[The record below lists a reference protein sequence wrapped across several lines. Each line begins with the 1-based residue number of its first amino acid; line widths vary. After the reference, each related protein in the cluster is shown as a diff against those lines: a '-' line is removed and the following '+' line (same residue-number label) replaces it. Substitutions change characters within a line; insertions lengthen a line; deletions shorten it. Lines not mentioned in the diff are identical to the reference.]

1 MGGVRARET
10 AGGGVVVLVVAAIAA
25 AWPTLGRWTV
35 EHLPAPAVST
45 LERAALLIETWRLVP
60 YSLGHSLV
68 FGGVA
73 LAVLAVPIFV
83 LARLVTGEHDVT
95 TASEGGG
102 ERLALELFGVAVIV
116 VGGAAVLGAG
126 FTSLVIAVLL
136 TVAFFLAL
144 GLVVGVLTVTAWW
157 AGIGR

>member
-10 AGGGVVVLVVAAIAA
+10 AGGGVVVLLVAVFAT
-25 AWPTLGRWTV
+25 AWPTLERWTV
-35 EHLPAPAVST
+35 EYLPPPAVST
-45 LERAALLIETWRLVP
+45 LEQASLLIETWRLVP
-60 YSLGHSLV
+60 YTLGHSLV

-95 TASEGGG
+95 TAREGGG

-126 FTSLVIAVLL
+126 FTTLVIAVLL

-144 GLVVGVLTVTAWW
+144 GLVVGVLTVTVWW
-157 AGIGR
+157 AGTGR